1 MDSLNLITGKVVNS
15 LECIVTRDSFLMRT
29 STAQALNSTINKR
42 DLMKLKSFCKAKN
55 IFNRTKQQPT
65 EWGKL
70 FTKHISNRGLTYKYI
85 KNSGN

>member
-1 MDSLNLITGKVVNS
+1 
-15 LECIVTRDSFLMRT
+15 
-29 STAQALNSTINKR
+29 
-42 DLMKLKSFCKAKN
+42 MKQKSFCKAKN